1 MSPQGLD
8 MGKTERTLAPNDN
21 MEERYQSRPNDEITE
36 NGKAENKD
44 ISLDEITKEIRNIA
58 SNAGKR

>member
-1 MSPQGLD
+1 
-8 MGKTERTLAPNDN
+8 MGRTERTLAPNDN

-36 NGKAENKD
+36 KGKAENKD

-58 SNAGKR
+58 SNAGKRR